1 MTDVDPR
8 GTRVIVADDDVLMR
22 EGLAS
27 LLERG
32 GYEVVGQAGDGSELM
47 RLVGEQPPDLAVIDI
62 RMPPDHRT
70 EGLEAAQL
78 IREQFPET
86 ALLILSA
93 HVEVEHAMTLLASGR
108 RTGYMLKSR
117 VTDVDEFLDA
127 VGRVSRG
134 GSVVDPAL
142 VQELVAARDV
152 EDPLEELTRRE
163 RDVLALMAE
172 GRSNAGI
179 GRRLWIT
186 EGTVEK
192 HVHSILRSSAC
203 PRPMTITAGCSPW
216 SGSSTLIR
224 PARSRRL
231 IAVDAA
237 SIRRIAAAD
246 SVHLR
251 QKPEGRTRL
260 DQVGVLGFV
269 VGRDQDHVRDRSLTR
284 PLAQPAGQL
293 EPAFLAEVDVDQRD
307 IRPQLGDLPKRL
319 GRGRRRPRRHRD
331 PARRADRAF
340 PLGSSRCHRR
350 SGSASGMAG
359 LHDRRNRRA
368 APLVLAPKI
377 ELQGSLPPAS
387 VKTKFGRL
395 AGGPKLSALAVQTP
409 SGLLGDAPRHST
421 PDRCTQHRTGDHG
434 ASPSQI
440 FRRSRR
446 GAAFPPGR

>member
-1 MTDVDPR
+1 VLRDTLAVTDVDPR

-47 RLVGEQPPDLAVIDI
+47 RLVGEQQPDLAVVDI

-70 EGLEAAQL
+70 EGLEAAQV

-93 HVEVEHAMTLLASGR
+93 HVEVEYAMRLLASGR

-127 VGRVSRG
+127 VERVSRG

-192 HVHSILRSSAC
+192 HVHSILTKLRL
-203 PRPMTITAGCSPW
+203 PETDDDH
-216 SGSSTLIR
+216 
-224 PARSRRL
+224 RRVL
-231 IAVDAA
+231 AV
-237 SIRRIAAAD
+237 
-246 SVHLR
+246 V
-251 QKPEGRTRL
+251 
-260 DQVGVLGFV
+260 
-269 VGRDQDHVRDRSLTR
+269 
-284 PLAQPAGQL
+284 
-293 EPAFLAEVDVDQRD
+293 AFLDT
-307 IRPQLGDLPKRL
+307 
-319 GRGRRRPRRHRD
+319 H
-331 PARRADRAF
+331 
-340 PLGSSRCHRR
+340 
-350 SGSASGMAG
+350 
-359 LHDRRNRRA
+359 
-368 APLVLAPKI
+368 
-377 ELQGSLPPAS
+377 
-387 VKTKFGRL
+387 
-395 AGGPKLSALAVQTP
+395 QT
-409 SGLLGDAPRHST
+409 S
-421 PDRCTQHRTGDHG
+421 
-434 ASPSQI
+434 
-440 FRRSRR
+440 
-446 GAAFPPGR
+446 